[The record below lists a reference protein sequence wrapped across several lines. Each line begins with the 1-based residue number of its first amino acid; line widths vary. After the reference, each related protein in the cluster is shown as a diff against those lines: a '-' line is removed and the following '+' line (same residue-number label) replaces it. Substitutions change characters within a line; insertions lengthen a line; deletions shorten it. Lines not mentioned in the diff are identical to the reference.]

1 MVGGKMGG
9 DPLDRMHAL
18 SREMPMRMIRSC
30 RFAVGLAAALSLF
43 LPNATFAGTAEK
55 TVTLKLGEWVELAS
69 TDGPVTLHRIRLVR
83 EGGITK
89 SSFMRPGNSQY
100 LADVQIQLE
109 FTNDSTNDWEA
120 KFDLEWLDSAGVAI
134 DGYRGQEGLDSEK
147 RHDQQTVTLSTL
159 KYGID
164 RAKKLR
170 IRIDFQPD

>member
-1 MVGGKMGG
+1 
-9 DPLDRMHAL
+9 
-18 SREMPMRMIRSC
+18 MRMIRSC

-120 KFDLEWLDSAGVAI
+120 KFDVEWLDGEGNAI
-134 DGYRGQEGLDSEK
+134 DGYRGQEGLDSEQ
-147 RHDQQTVTLSTL
+147 RHDEQTVTLSTL
-159 KYGID
+159 KYGLD

-170 IRIDFQPD
+170 IRIDTNPD

>member
-1 MVGGKMGG
+1 M
-9 DPLDRMHAL
+9 
-18 SREMPMRMIRSC
+18 
-30 RFAVGLAAALSLF
+30 
-43 LPNATFAGTAEK
+43 
-55 TVTLKLGEWVELAS
+55 AS

-109 FTNDSTNDWEA
+109 YTNDSTNDWEA

-147 RHDQQTVTLSTL
+147 RHDEQTVTLSTL